1 VVHPKILKGLPG
13 SGFGNTY
20 ENTATRN
27 NKLMDLFLNYNSKIA
42 AIDTQ
47 IDLTGGYSY
56 QDFRDANDGS
66 SFYLK

>member
-1 VVHPKILKGLPG
+1 
-13 SGFGNTY
+13 
-20 ENTATRN
+20 
-27 NKLMDLFLNYNSKIA
+27 MDLFLNYNSKIA

-66 SFYLK
+66 SFLIFKII